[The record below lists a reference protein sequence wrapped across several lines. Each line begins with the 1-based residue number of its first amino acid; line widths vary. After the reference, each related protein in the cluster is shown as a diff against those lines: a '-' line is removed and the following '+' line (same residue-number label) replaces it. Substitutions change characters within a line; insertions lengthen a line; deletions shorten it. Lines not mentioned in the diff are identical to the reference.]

1 MGSLQAPPDA
11 PDHVGSLSAAH
22 SAAATESEVATPT
35 SAATERAE
43 ITPTAPLNP
52 RRGTLEAAHSIQP
65 VLPSPPIGSESVLDV
80 TSGSPVKDSDMLSEE
95 IIKSLTPAQPTGSE
109 GSTAAYHT
117 AAPDLAR
124 ESTYLGDVYGDYWA
138 ATEDKAEPGSLTVG
152 KTSEREH
159 GRPDPPGP
167 AESRIEETA
176 RTATALGSGSPSS
189 PPNAG
194 PAQVSETQAEPAPE
208 AEGLRRRFSWEAAL
222 EGPVPAGL
230 SPPGTG
236 LLVEQ
241 KVLGSGLS
249 NVAPSAANLS
259 APKTE
264 SVERPSVSESDKSA
278 DDLRAETAPELLA
291 PTPPT
296 DGRRESPLPVSALTD
311 GASAN
316 KRMSLAEEK
325 IALQESANSLPPSPP
340 LEQHPVFAAPEQP
353 RQAELQAAPSPK
365 NVMGLRNIMELP
377 SPSERI
383 KQYNESRWQVSA
395 TDTGLDNWLKEMMAR
410 YPEHANAM
418 LSSSATVRVAQ
429 QSGQGASQMPGHGA
443 RAPAHLH
450 MAHLQQGLAGI
461 GHSGNQMGTK
471 SKELL
476 MAAGKAGKG
485 LLSKGRNKLRGTGR
499 E

>member
-138 ATEDKAEPGSLTVG
+138 ATEDKAEPGSLTV
-152 KTSEREH
+152 
-159 GRPDPPGP
+159 
-167 AESRIEETA
+167 
-176 RTATALGSGSPSS
+176 
-189 PPNAG
+189 
-194 PAQVSETQAEPAPE
+194 
-208 AEGLRRRFSWEAAL
+208 
-222 EGPVPAGL
+222 
-230 SPPGTG
+230 
-236 LLVEQ
+236 
-241 KVLGSGLS
+241 
-249 NVAPSAANLS
+249 
-259 APKTE
+259 
-264 SVERPSVSESDKSA
+264 VSESDKSA